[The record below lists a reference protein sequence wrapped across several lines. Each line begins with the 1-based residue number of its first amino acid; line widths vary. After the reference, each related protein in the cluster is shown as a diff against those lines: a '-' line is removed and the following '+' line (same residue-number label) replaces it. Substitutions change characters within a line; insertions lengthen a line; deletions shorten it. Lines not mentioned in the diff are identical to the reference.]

1 MKIKTILGEDLKP
14 VIILE
19 NLGDLE
25 RLSRDLKLEI
35 FEGPLA
41 YYLFSPNYIWKV
53 FKKKEEGLIEV
64 KPYPLKTN
72 TDSTSYEGKWMYD
85 IPVTC

>member
-1 MKIKTILGEDLKP
+1 VSYLKIKTILGEDLKP

-25 RLSRDLKLEI
+25 QLSRDLKLEI

-53 FKKKEEGLIEV
+53 FKKKEEDIIEV
-64 KPYPLKTN
+64 KPYPPKTS
-72 TDSTSYEGKWMYD
+72 TDSTLYD
-85 IPVTC
+85 VPVTC